1 MPLSATRRGQ
11 GRAAAGGR
19 ARAALALGLFLA
31 AARPPRLAGEDA
43 PLPGSPLAGGPRG
56 VLGGWPGG
64 SLGAA
69 RSPFGPGGAAGPGG
83 LAASLGSAAAGQVEG
98 GDPGA
103 QIEAVGSGAGAAGS
117 GGAKEASFLDDPS
130 LVRLQD
136 KLGFAEIVSAILN
149 AADGLRGDGDDMRRL
164 LDEGPQVAGRHVL
177 VEGRERAQRQVPLLR
192 PSPVPGAV
200 QSARSAPPMS

>member
-83 LAASLGSAAAGQVEG
+83 PAASLGSAAAGQVEG

-130 LVRLQD
+130 LGGRLH
-136 KLGFAEIVSAILN
+136 LTYR
-149 AADGLRGDGDDMRRL
+149 ADYLAKFFHYRPYQFNFPDITLDDI
-164 LDEGPQVAGRHVL
+164 
-177 VEGRERAQRQVPLLR
+177 
-192 PSPVPGAV
+192 
-200 QSARSAPPMS
+200 RSAAEL